1 MPETPGMPGRE
12 AEDMPPELPQSPGM
26 PGREAE
32 DMPPEL
38 PHMPAAE
45 GEGMGGI
52 DSSSPSSGP
61 DRDLTISG
69 PDEGSEHTLEEEDS
83 MDTRI
88 MEPVPADDEIR
99 ITATNWLEE
108 VEVDDDEGTTLEW
121 RRASRSEGRE
131 PIDTPTVRHLF
142 PVPEDAD
149 WQVRE
154 LDYDHYR
161 RDAS

>member
-1 MPETPGMPGRE
+1 MPDRPGMPE
-12 AEDMPPELPQSPGM
+12 AEDMPSE
-26 PGREAE
+26 R
-32 DMPPEL
+32 

-52 DSSSPSSGP
+52 DSSPPPADADRNLTPSAEAGGP
-61 DRDLTISG
+61 VDDFGI
-69 PDEGSEHTLEEEDS
+69 PEEEPMQHDYDQ
-83 MDTRI
+83 DTRI
-88 MEPVPADDEIR
+88 MEPVPAEDEIR

-108 VEVDDDEGTTLEW
+108 VEAAEGTTLEW
-121 RRASRSEGRE
+121 SRASRSEGRE

-142 PVPEDAD
+142 PVPDDAD
-149 WQVRE
+149 WKVRE

>member
-1 MPETPGMPGRE
+1 
-12 AEDMPPELPQSPGM
+12 
-26 PGREAE
+26 
-32 DMPPEL
+32 
-38 PHMPAAE
+38 MPAAE

-52 DSSSPSSGP
+52 DSSPRSADADRNPTPSAEAEGP
-61 DRDLTISG
+61 AADIRNS
-69 PDEGSEHTLEEEDS
+69 EEDHMS
-83 MDTRI
+83 YDQDTRI
-88 MEPVPADDEIR
+88 MEPVPAEDEIR

-108 VEVDDDEGTTLEW
+108 VEVDEGTTLEW
-121 RRASRSEGRE
+121 SRASRSEGRE

>member
-1 MPETPGMPGRE
+1 MSY
-12 AEDMPPELPQSPGM
+12 D
-26 PGREAE
+26 
-32 DMPPEL
+32 D
-38 PHMPAAE
+38 
-45 GEGMGGI
+45 
-52 DSSSPSSGP
+52 
-61 DRDLTISG
+61 
-69 PDEGSEHTLEEEDS
+69 
-83 MDTRI
+83 DTRI
-88 MEPVPADDEIR
+88 MEPVPAEDEIR

-108 VEVDDDEGTTLEW
+108 VEVDEGSTLEW
-121 RRASRSEGRE
+121 HGASRAEDRE